1 MKEKLEKQKGITL
14 IALIISIIVM
24 LILAAVSINI
34 IINQGIITKSK
45 TASDKYNQKAEEE
58 QENLTSWEQLIE
70 QYGGTDTAVPQEL
83 KAYLL
88 GKDVNTVMNAE
99 NMTFKD
105 NPDTIEN
112 ESETIVFKDI
122 MPTGSAFNNS
132 YAIIQYKDLEYK
144 IRVSYIKNEDIYKI
158 DLIVLLNRE
167 LKGNEGKTVR
177 YNGKEYTILYD
188 NGDTVEMLSNNV
200 MGSYKI
206 GYDDP
211 NATGNNNF
219 EKTVNSYNNAIERLN
234 KYCASLY
241 EGDSNIISVR
251 SVGSDPTN
259 LNNENKTLYTSERIS
274 KSEYNCNGEKVRI
287 DKLLKNADN
296 NWESDLNKMAQ
307 LGIMQANSEDNTVSN
322 ATYWFASRGIEEDDY
337 YTFFSLLICNER
349 NELETFSIISA
360 HEAYESGSSKN
371 EASVLV
377 SSGISKAVRP
387 VVKIKTSALNLE

>member
-234 KYCASLY
+234 EYCASLY

-337 YTFFSLLICNER
+337 YTCFSLLFCNER

-371 EASVLV
+371 EASVWV
-377 SSGISKAVRP
+377 DYGTIKAVRP